1 MRSLVLRLRQGCDI
15 GAVRCLVLKIKKGRE
30 MKTYI
35 KNGFEFFY
43 DNNQKQWV
51 LYPVDNLGNRI
62 EWDENDNPIEA
73 RYFNNRKELN
83 KWLLS

>member
-1 MRSLVLRLRQGCDI
+1 
-15 GAVRCLVLKIKKGRE
+15 

-43 DNNQKQWV
+43 DNTQKQWV
-51 LYPVDNLGNRI
+51 LYPVDNLGRRI

-73 RYFNNRKELN
+73 RYFNNRTQLN
-83 KWLLS
+83 DWINERG

>member
-1 MRSLVLRLRQGCDI
+1 
-15 GAVRCLVLKIKKGRE
+15 

-35 KNGFEFFY
+35 KNGFEYFY
-43 DNNQKQWV
+43 DKSQKQWV
-51 LYPVDNLGNRI
+51 LYPIDNLGNRI
-62 EWDENDNPIEA
+62 EWDKNDNPIEA